1 MVLGEV
7 DGTAVLVGVGVLVG
21 GVVVVGVVGAGVVG
35 VVGGV
40 VVVGVVGVVVD
51 GEVGAGV
58 LDDGVPGGVPVVG
71 SAVVGLFVPGPVSGK
86 LDVDPAL
93 GCGANGFNGLPT
105 GSDGRALDRDV
116 PSDRSTVGLEEP
128 AAWGT

>member
-1 MVLGEV
+1 MGVV
-7 DGTAVLVGVGVLVG
+7 DGTAVVAGAVGVLVDG
-21 GVVVVGVVGAGVVG
+21 VGVVVAGGAGVVADG
-35 VVGGV
+35 VL
-40 VVVGVVGVVVD
+40 D

>member
-1 MVLGEV
+1 MGVV
-7 DGTAVLVGVGVLVG
+7 DGTAVVAGAVGVLVDGVGVVVAGGVGVVVVEVLDGEVGVGVL
-21 GVVVVGVVGAGVVG
+21 
-35 VVGGV
+35 
-40 VVVGVVGVVVD
+40 D
-51 GEVGAGV
+51 DEV

-93 GCGANGFNGLPT
+93 VCGANGFSGLPT

>member
-1 MVLGEV
+1 MVVGLV
-7 DGTAVLVGVGVLVG
+7 VGTAVVAGGVGVLDDGV
-21 GVVVVGVVGAGVVG
+21 GVVVASG
-35 VVGGV
+35 
-40 VVVGVVGVVVD
+40 VGVVVD
-51 GEVGAGV
+51 GVLAGEVGAGV

-71 SAVVGLFVPGPVSGK
+71 SAVVGLFLPGPVSGE

-93 GCGANGFNGLPT
+93 VCGASGFSGLPT